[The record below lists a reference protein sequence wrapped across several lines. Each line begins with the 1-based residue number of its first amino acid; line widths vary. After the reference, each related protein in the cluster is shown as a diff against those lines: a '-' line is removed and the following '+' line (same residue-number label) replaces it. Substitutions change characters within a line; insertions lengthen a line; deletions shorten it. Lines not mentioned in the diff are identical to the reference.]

1 MISVFILCL
10 FLNKES
16 VAESVDFLLT
26 KRTENL
32 MVQSRQKS
40 LEKTSKPGGGKQ
52 GKKVHYE
59 FKLQHAS
66 RIQ

>member
-10 FLNKES
+10 FLN
-16 VAESVDFLLT
+16 AESVDFLLT

-40 LEKTSKPGGGKQ
+40 LEKASKPGGGKQ
-52 GKKVHYE
+52 GKKVRNE